1 VCVCVCVCV
10 VWGGDRSCIAVRFQA
25 PQYYELGHEVRAQV
39 NLEQTAYGASGHNG
53 GAHDL

>member
-1 VCVCVCVCV
+1 MFV